1 MSETILGGP
10 DEKETTAGSLA
21 KLEELEQRHTDLQ
34 AKHEALSAVARPS
47 VERLLA
53 AASHVNRGNQS
64 LDGLVPALS
73 EPTSTDLVEVVQ
85 IGARR
90 RRWTELDPGNY
101 ASTVDDQ
108 CIVVKKRVRVQV
120 EEEFRFSHPL
130 QRIDPRWRIVG
141 YDLATVQDAEP
152 PKASAST
159 KSPSWWTRLWNWLR
173 GHSRLPEARLI
184 AEKRP

>member
-1 MSETILGGP
+1 MGIDTP
-10 DEKETTAGSLA
+10 DEI
-21 KLEELEQRHTDLQ
+21 
-34 AKHEALSAVARPS
+34 
-47 VERLLA
+47 LA
-53 AASHVNRGNQS
+53 AAERAFRPNQS
-64 LDGLVPALS
+64 MDGLVPALS
-73 EPTSTDLVEVVQ
+73 EPTSTDLVEVVR

-90 RRWTELDPGNY
+90 RRWTELEPGNY
-101 ASTVDDQ
+101 AATAEDQ
-108 CIVVKKRVRVQV
+108 CIIVKKRVRVQV

-173 GHSRLPEARLI
+173 GRSRLPEARLL
-184 AEKRP
+184 EGERK